1 MHPMVTSIEEK
12 EKKCFPISRGR
23 KAFMLLLS
31 KVQITLFF
39 FFMVKNVRRLLVPD
53 WFGLWSYTFDC

>member
-1 MHPMVTSIEEK
+1 LASGGAQPMHPMVTSIEEK

-39 FFMVKNVRRLLVPD
+39 F
-53 WFGLWSYTFDC
+53 LWSKMCGGF